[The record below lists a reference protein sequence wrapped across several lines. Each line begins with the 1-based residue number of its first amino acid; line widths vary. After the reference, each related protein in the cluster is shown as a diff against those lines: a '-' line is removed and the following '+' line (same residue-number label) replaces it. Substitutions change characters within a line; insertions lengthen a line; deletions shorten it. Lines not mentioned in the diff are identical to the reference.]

1 MFGLRYI
8 ARNMRKEPIIAVVD
22 EESDF
27 TYYDVKETEFEKG
40 EGKRREKG
48 EEIEKAIVV
57 ENLNWKNFYG
67 KLTKEKRLLLSL
79 VEAA

>member
-1 MFGLRYI
+1 
-8 ARNMRKEPIIAVVD
+8 MRKEPIIAVVD